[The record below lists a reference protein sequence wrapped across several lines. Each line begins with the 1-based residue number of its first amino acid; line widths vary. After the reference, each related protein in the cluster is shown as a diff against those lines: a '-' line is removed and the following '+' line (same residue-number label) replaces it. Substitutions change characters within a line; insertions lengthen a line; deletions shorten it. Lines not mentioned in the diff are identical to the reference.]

1 MKLLGIDTES
11 STGIGNSILT
21 LNMSIIDDNF
31 DIAESLNLKLK
42 PDPIEG
48 RSLYTVD
55 AEAMEV
61 NKIDLAKHDAEAITY
76 KQSKTIIYEW
86 LEQMYEEYGFLT
98 PFGNCIQGDI
108 DSIIALTITKNS
120 WNNFVSYNSIEL
132 LSIGN
137 FLKFAGKIPEDQ
149 SLSLS
154 KLAEFLGVKIDTN
167 LVHSAEYDVW
177 IGAQIIK
184 YYFELLK
191 NL

>member
-1 MKLLGIDTES
+1 MKLLGIDTVS

-120 WNNFVSYNSIEL
+120 WNNFVSYNPIEL